1 MKKFLKLTLAVAL
14 MVCSSSVFAQKF
26 GRVDLAAVIPNMAE
40 YKEASA
46 NLESYA
52 KDLQDQLEAIQ
63 VEFNTK
69 LEEYEKVAG
78 TISDSVKQLKE
89 SELTQLQQ
97 RYRDFSTIAQ
107 QDLSNKENELMT
119 PVFEL
124 ANEAVKKVAQA
135 GGYLIV
141 FNTANSAAAGLA
153 YYDEAALTDVTA
165 AVKRE
170 LNIVDEAAN

>member
-1 MKKFLKLTLAVAL
+1 MKKFFKLTLTVVL
-14 MVCSSSVFAQKF
+14 MVCSSSAFAQKF
-26 GRVDLAAVIPNMAE
+26 GRVDLSAIIPNMSE
-40 YKEASA
+40 YKEAST
-46 NLESYA
+46 NLETYA

-69 LEEYEKVAG
+69 LAEYEKASG
-78 TISDSVKQLKE
+78 TLSDSVKQLKE
-89 SELTQLQQ
+89 SELQQLQQ
-97 RYRDFSTIAQ
+97 RYRDFSAIAQ
-107 QDLSNKENELMT
+107 QDLSKKENELMT

-141 FNTANSAAAGLA
+141 FNTANAAASGLA

-165 AVKRE
+165 EVKRE
-170 LNIVDEAAN
+170 LNVVEEAK

>member
-1 MKKFLKLTLAVAL
+1 MKKFFKLTLAVAL
-14 MVCSSSVFAQKF
+14 MACSSSVFAQKF
-26 GRVDLAAVIPNMAE
+26 GRVDLAAIIPNMSE
-40 YKEASA
+40 YKEAST
-46 NLESYA
+46 NLETYA

-69 LEEYEKVAG
+69 LAEYEKAAG
-78 TISDSVKQLKE
+78 TLSDSVKQLKE
-89 SELTQLQQ
+89 SELQQLQQ

-107 QDLSNKENELMT
+107 QDLSNKENELMS
-119 PVFEL
+119 PVFER

-141 FNTANSAAAGLA
+141 FNTANAAAAGLA

-165 AVKRE
+165 EVKRE
-170 LNIVDEAAN
+170 LNVVDAQ